1 MNDELNTTN
10 NVNQPAAAA
19 PAPNE
24 VLTPEAQ
31 QPMEDP
37 IEAPV
42 EPEVKTPAESGTFTP
57 PVAGMVPTG
66 WAFPQD
72 LASSLAMTTE
82 DPEVASTGV
91 DEVNQP
97 TDDVDAGGPSE
108 ELPESVKGKKKWAS
122 LRGLL
127 QEKGSK
133 KLQESVPYPDFL
145 DEDRVP
151 KTPEELVD
159 ILNRISDDM
168 ERAEFGEWDD
178 DDEDEDDFEEST
190 KKKLRKSKKLQES
203 VPYPDFLDEDRV
215 PETPEE
221 LVDILNHINDD
232 MDKVDRGEWGEWD
245 DDEDDEDEDDFEE
258 SAKKKLRKS
267 KKLHEEFDLEEDS
280 EEEEPEDA
288 EDHDESEEP
297 EDDCESCEDLEE
309 NPEEIPD
316 LLDTIAD
323 ILRKKDFDGSDEFED
338 EDEDEFEGGD
348 FPAEDLEMDEAVKY
362 PAGSKP
368 AHPVEASATQA
379 LPKTPVS
386 YEDDIIRQYEKRALA
401 RKALI
406 EKLKKPLWEK
416 ELDEIADTDERDKEI
431 GYKSIDDAIDEGSLG
446 EKFDRAL
453 KNPFEESYKGAS
465 GWAAHN
471 NLGRLSEK
479 RLNFRKMIGKGFL
492 D

>member
-1 MNDELNTTN
+1 MNDELNTAN
-10 NVNQPAAAA
+10 NVNQPVGAQPAAQPAA
-19 PAPNE
+19 NE

-42 EPEVKTPAESGTFTP
+42 EPEVKAPAESGTFTP
-57 PVAGMVPTG
+57 PVEGMVPTG

-97 TDDVDAGGPSE
+97 VDDMDAGGPSDSPD
-108 ELPESVKGKKKWAS
+108 ELPESTKNKKKWSS

-127 QEKGSK
+127 ESEEHPTKDPWGLTMK
-133 KLQESVPYPDFL
+133 K
-145 DEDRVP
+145 
-151 KTPEELVD
+151 
-159 ILNRISDDM
+159 
-168 ERAEFGEWDD
+168 
-178 DDEDEDDFEEST
+178 
-190 KKKLRKSKKLQES
+190 KSKKLQES

-215 PETPEE
+215 PETIEDFIN
-221 LVDILNHINDD
+221 VLNHIGEDIE
-232 MDKVDRGEWGEWD
+232 KVAWGEWD
-245 DDEDDEDEDDFEE
+245 ADEEGDDGDEDDFEE
-258 SAKKKLRKS
+258 SARKKLRKS
-267 KKLHEEFDLEEDS
+267 KKLHEEFDLDEIEGDGENSLEELG
-280 EEEEPEDA
+280 EEPE
-288 EDHDESEEP
+288 ETEESEDE
-297 EDDCESCEDLEE
+297 CESCEDLEE

-323 ILRKKDFDGSDEFED
+323 ILRKKDLDDSDEFEEED
-338 EDEDEFEGGD
+338 EGEEEEDEFEG
-348 FPAEDLEMDEAVKY
+348 EDLEMDEAVKY

-368 AHPVEASATQA
+368 AQPVEASVAQA

-453 KNPFEESYKGAS
+453 KNPFEEPYKEAS

-479 RLNFRKMIGKGFL
+479 RLNFRKMVGKGFL

>member
-97 TDDVDAGGPSE
+97 VDDMDAGGPSE

-127 QEKGSK
+127 QEKESK
-133 KLQESVPYPDFL
+133 K
-145 DEDRVP
+145 R
-151 KTPEELVD
+151 
-159 ILNRISDDM
+159 
-168 ERAEFGEWDD
+168 
-178 DDEDEDDFEEST
+178 
-190 KKKLRKSKKLQES
+190 QES

-221 LVDILNHINDD
+221 LVDILHHINDD
-232 MDKVDRGEWGEWD
+232 MDRAEFGEWD
-245 DDEDDEDEDDFEE
+245 DEDDEDDEDEDDFEE
-258 SAKKKLRKS
+258 SANKKLRKS

-280 EEEEPEDA
+280 EEEEPEDE
-288 EDHDESEEP
+288 EDHDELEEP
-297 EDDCESCEDLEE
+297 ESDCESCEELEE

-348 FPAEDLEMDEAVKY
+348 FPVEDLEMDEAVKY

-368 AHPVEASATQA
+368 AHPVEASAAQA

-416 ELDEIADTDERDKEI
+416 ELDEIADTDERDKEV

-479 RLNFRKMIGKGFL
+479 RLNFRKMVGKGFL

>member
-82 DPEVASTGV
+82 DPEVAATGV
-91 DEVNQP
+91 DEVNRP
-97 TDDVDAGGPSE
+97 VDDMDAGGPSE

-127 QEKGSK
+127 QEK
-133 KLQESVPYPDFL
+133 E
-145 DEDRVP
+145 
-151 KTPEELVD
+151 
-159 ILNRISDDM
+159 
-168 ERAEFGEWDD
+168 
-178 DDEDEDDFEEST
+178 
-190 KKKLRKSKKLQES
+190 SKKLQES

-221 LVDILNHINDD
+221 LVDILHRIDDD
-232 MDKVDRGEWGEWD
+232 MDRAEFGEWD
-245 DDEDDEDEDDFEE
+245 DDEDDEDDEDEDDFEE

-280 EEEEPEDA
+280 EEEEPEDE

-297 EDDCESCEDLEE
+297 EDDCESCEELEE

-348 FPAEDLEMDEAVKY
+348 FPVEDLEMDEAVKY

-368 AHPVEASATQA
+368 AHPVEASAAQA

-416 ELDEIADTDERDKEI
+416 ELDEIADTDERDKEV

>member
-1 MNDELNTTN
+1 M
-10 NVNQPAAAA
+10 NQPAAAA

-31 QPMEDP
+31 QPVEDP

-97 TDDVDAGGPSE
+97 VDDMDAGGPSE
-108 ELPESVKGKKKWAS
+108 ELPES
-122 LRGLL
+122 
-127 QEKGSK
+127 
-133 KLQESVPYPDFL
+133 
-145 DEDRVP
+145 
-151 KTPEELVD
+151 
-159 ILNRISDDM
+159 
-168 ERAEFGEWDD
+168 
-178 DDEDEDDFEEST
+178 
-190 KKKLRKSKKLQES
+190 
-203 VPYPDFLDEDRV
+203 
-215 PETPEE
+215 
-221 LVDILNHINDD
+221 
-232 MDKVDRGEWGEWD
+232 
-245 DDEDDEDEDDFEE
+245 
-258 SAKKKLRKS
+258 AKKKSGKIL
-267 KKLHEEFDLEEDS
+267 EEFDSGEFAVGEMEGDEADNLGNLEGEP
-280 EEEEPEDA
+280 EEEEE
-288 EDHDESEEP
+288 ESE
-297 EDDCESCEDLEE
+297 DGCESCEELEE

-316 LLDTIAD
+316 LLDMIAD
-323 ILRKKDFDGSDEFED
+323 ILRKKDLDDSDELED
-338 EDEDEFEGGD
+338 EEESEEEEEDSSE
-348 FPAEDLEMDEAVKY
+348 EDLEMSEAVKY
-362 PAGSKP
+362 PAGSEP
-368 AHPVEASATQA
+368 NQSDVVENVREV
-379 LPKTPVS
+379 PKTS
-386 YEDDIIRQYEKRALA
+386 FEDDIIRQYEKRALA

-416 ELDEIADTDERDKEI
+416 ELDEIADPDERDEEI
-431 GYKSIDDAIDEGSLG
+431 GYKSINDAIDEGSLG

-453 KNPFEESYKGAS
+453 KNPLEESYKGSS

-479 RLNFRKMIGKGFL
+479 RLDFRKMVSKGFL

>member
-42 EPEVKTPAESGTFTP
+42 EPEVKTPAEAGTFTP

-97 TDDVDAGGPSE
+97 VDDMDAGGPSE
-108 ELPESVKGKKKWAS
+108 ELPESVRSKKKWVS

-127 QEKGSK
+127 QEK
-133 KLQESVPYPDFL
+133 E
-145 DEDRVP
+145 
-151 KTPEELVD
+151 
-159 ILNRISDDM
+159 
-168 ERAEFGEWDD
+168 
-178 DDEDEDDFEEST
+178 
-190 KKKLRKSKKLQES
+190 SKKLQES

-221 LVDILNHINDD
+221 LVDILHRINDD
-232 MDKVDRGEWGEWD
+232 MDKVAWGEWD
-245 DDEDDEDEDDFEE
+245 ANEEGDDGDEDDFEE

-280 EEEEPEDA
+280 EEEEPEDV

-323 ILRKKDFDGSDEFED
+323 ILRKKDLDDSGDF

-368 AHPVEASATQA
+368 AHPVEASAAQA

-453 KNPFEESYKGAS
+453 KNPFEEPYKEAS

-479 RLNFRKMIGKGFL
+479 RLNFRKMVGKGFL

>member
-97 TDDVDAGGPSE
+97 VDDMDAGGPSE

-178 DDEDEDDFEEST
+178 DDEDEDDFEES
-190 KKKLRKSKKLQES
+190 
-203 VPYPDFLDEDRV
+203 
-215 PETPEE
+215 
-221 LVDILNHINDD
+221 
-232 MDKVDRGEWGEWD
+232 
-245 DDEDDEDEDDFEE
+245 
-258 SAKKKLRKS
+258 AKKKLRKS

-280 EEEEPEDA
+280 EEEEPEDE
-288 EDHDESEEP
+288 EDHDEFEEP

-368 AHPVEASATQA
+368 AHPVEASAAQA